1 MHHILRRKNAVKTSA
16 YSEDTFLFLLL
27 CLLLLLFFFLL
38 LAPPLGGAID
48 LQVSLL
54 GRSLSLF

>member
-1 MHHILRRKNAVKTSA
+1 MHHILRNKNAKLKPVLTVKTL
-16 YSEDTFLFLLL
+16 YLLL
-27 CLLLLLFFFLL
+27 CLLLLLLFFLL

-54 GRSLSLF
+54 GRSLSLY